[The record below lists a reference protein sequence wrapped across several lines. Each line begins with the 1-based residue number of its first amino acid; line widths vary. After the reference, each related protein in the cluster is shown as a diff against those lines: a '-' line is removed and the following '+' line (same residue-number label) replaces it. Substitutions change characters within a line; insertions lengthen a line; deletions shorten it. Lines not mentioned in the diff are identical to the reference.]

1 MTDLWGEGA
10 FRPSFSGHETFPLRL
25 LWLKKVHDAVGAG
38 APPRLFSEPDAI
50 ARFGV
55 GRNMALSMQ
64 FWAEAAGTIAMGK
77 DGISATEF
85 GAILLDNNGLD
96 PYLESQA
103 SIWALHFHI
112 ASDPRRTTPFFVF
125 NGLSAPEFDS
135 VGLQRDLES
144 IARSAPSTRAS
155 ATTIKRDIEVLLR
168 SYVSRR
174 AEGGEDAAEPLF
186 AELGLIREKR
196 AGGHY
201 ELVRGPKPTLPDG
214 IFAYALARFWEAR
227 HPRSPALTVDQVCF
241 GPGSPGRVFKLD
253 EHSVATRLQA
263 IEQVTAGRWR
273 WTETAGLR
281 QVQRVGDTNPFE
293 LIRYD
298 FPGTQQ

>member
-1 MTDLWGEGA
+1 MRELGGDGA

-25 LWLKKVHDAVGAG
+25 LWLKKVHDAVGRG
-38 APPRLFSEPDAI
+38 ASPRLFSEPDAI

-64 FWAEAAGTIAMGK
+64 FWAEAAGTIALDK
-77 DGISATEF
+77 DKISATEF
-85 GAILLDNNGLD
+85 GALLLNNNGLD

-103 SIWALHFHI
+103 SIWTLHFHI
-112 ASDPRRTTPFFVF
+112 ASDPRRTTPYFVF
-125 NGLSAPEFDS
+125 NGLAAPEFDS
-135 VGLQRDLES
+135 AGLQRDLEAV
-144 IARSAPSTRAS
+144 ARAAPSTRAS

-196 AGGHY
+196 AGSHY

-214 IFAYALARFWEAR
+214 VFAYALSRFWEER
-227 HPRSPALTVDQVCF
+227 HGESPALTVDQVCF

-253 EHSVATRLQA
+253 EHSVAIRLQA
-263 IEQVTAGRWR
+263 MEQVTAGKWR

-281 QVQRVGDTNPFE
+281 QIQRVGNTQPFE
-293 LIRYD
+293 LLRYD

>member
-1 MTDLWGEGA
+1 MRESGGEGA
-10 FRPSFSGHETFPLRL
+10 FKPSFSGHETFPLRL
-25 LWLKKVHDAVGAG
+25 LWLKKVHDAVQDGAS
-38 APPRLFSEPDAI
+38 PRLFSEPDAI

-64 FWAEAAGTIAMGK
+64 FWAEAAGTITLEK
-77 DGISATEF
+77 DKIVPTQF
-85 GAILLDNNGLD
+85 GAILLNDNGLD

-103 SIWALHFHI
+103 SIWALHYHI
-112 ASDPRRTTPFFVF
+112 ASDPRRTTPHFVF
-125 NGLSAPEFDS
+125 NGLAAPEFDTA
-135 VGLQRDLES
+135 GLQRELEA

-155 ATTIKRDIEVLLR
+155 VTTIKRDIEVLIR
-168 SYVSRR
+168 GYVSRR

-196 AGGHY
+196 AAGHY

-214 IFAYALARFWEAR
+214 VFAYALERFWSDR
-227 HPRSPALTVDQVCF
+227 HPRSPALTIDQVCF

-253 EHSVATRLQA
+253 EHSVAARLQA
-263 IEQVTAGRWR
+263 MEQISSGKWR

-281 QVQRVGDTNPFE
+281 QLQRIDDANPFE
-293 LIRYD
+293 LLRHD

>member
-1 MTDLWGEGA
+1 MREYGSEGA
-10 FRPSFSGHETFPLRL
+10 FKPSFSGHETFPLRL

-38 APPRLFSEPDAI
+38 ASPRLFSEPDAI

-64 FWAEAAGTIAMGK
+64 FWAEAAGTITLQK
-77 DGISATEF
+77 NEISATEF
-85 GAILLDNNGLD
+85 GAILLNNKGLD
-96 PYLESQA
+96 PYLECQA

-112 ASDPRRTTPFFVF
+112 ASDPRRTTPYFVF

-135 VGLQRDLES
+135 AGLQRELEA
-144 IARSAPSTRAS
+144 IAKSSPSTRAS
-155 ATTIKRDIEVLLR
+155 PTTVKRDIEVLLR
-168 SYVSRR
+168 SYVSKR

-214 IFAYALARFWEAR
+214 VFAYALARFWEAR
-227 HPRSPALTVDQVCF
+227 HERSPALTVDQICF

-253 EHSVATRLQA
+253 EHSVATRLQSL
-263 IEQVTAGRWR
+263 EQVTAGRWR

-281 QVQRVGDTNPFE
+281 QIQRVGDANPFD
-293 LIRYD
+293 LLRYG
-298 FPGTQQ
+298 FPGPQQ